1 MPFGIVIDLLVV
13 EPLVGVPERQGDE
26 AEEDPSAPIEL
37 SDSELHGFLFTD
49 EESLKRYGLLPLA

>member
-1 MPFGIVIDLLVV
+1 MIDLLVV